1 MENNIDRL
9 NKQERNIRTWKNKE
23 GNLCFCYNMRD
34 VMEKP
39 YIIIIVLLA
48 FIGVI
53 SFEYLYFN
61 SYHSLIILS
70 FSFFFILIYWT
81 FYPLKYNEKVEE
93 YMMNKNVS
101 LRLHND
107 IKELGK
113 DIYEK
118 KRKFYKETKGTY
130 GVVIGTYML
139 VLLSNNE
146 ILEYELKYHTS
157 KDNQKST
164 YCEFIKTPQKCSN
177 PNRRKVIETKSY
189 VNWLSDIKLSNRT
202 IIFLIIFGI
211 LLFGFSIISFIG
223 YLYMKFGVMK
233 SLCFFTVY
241 IIIYL
246 ILQGIIN
253 YKKNKI
259 LTIAKD
265 ILSLPVS
272 LIIFID
278 PIIVI
283 LLSYLT
289 LIAYSTI
296 PPTIIVLSSIFL
308 FSVNLS
314 METSVFIVLTLGSII
329 GTYGERYIQWMF
341 KKGPFRNWE
350 NHKYEEFQE
359 ELALYVVQKSN
370 IIFFIYF
377 SYLLYLFISNFILI
391 QYNKPLITVAIDNAV
406 LKSFLV
412 FLAFSN
418 MINKSKEVDMEA
430 KSLLGKIFRLIKSH
444 YNN

>member
-1 MENNIDRL
+1 
-9 NKQERNIRTWKNKE
+9 
-23 GNLCFCYNMRD
+23 
-34 VMEKP
+34 MEKP

-61 SYHSLIILS
+61 SYYSLIILS
-70 FSFFFILIYWT
+70 FSFFFILIYWA

-107 IKELGK
+107 IKKLGE

-118 KRKFYKETKGTY
+118 KRKFYMETKGTY
-130 GVVIGTYML
+130 GVVTGTYML
-139 VLLSNNE
+139 VLLSNND

-164 YCEFIKTPQKCSN
+164 YCEFIKTPQKCLS
-177 PNRRKVIETKSY
+177 PNRRKVIETKSF
-189 VNWLSDIKLSNRT
+189 VNRLSDIKLSSRT
-202 IIFLIIFGI
+202 IIFIIIFGFF
-211 LLFGFSIISFIG
+211 LFGFSIISFIG
-223 YLYMKFGVMK
+223 YLYVKFGIIK

-241 IIIYL
+241 IITYL
-246 ILQGIIN
+246 ILQEIIN
-253 YKKNKI
+253 YRKNKI
-259 LTIAKD
+259 LIFIKD
-265 ILSLPVS
+265 VLSIPFLLAFFINPIV
-272 LIIFID
+272 IIF
-278 PIIVI
+278 
-283 LLSYLT
+283 LSYLL
-289 LIAYSTI
+289 LIVYSII
-296 PPTIIVLSSIFL
+296 PPIIVLSSIFL

-314 METSVFIVLTLGSII
+314 IETSIFIVFTLSSII
-329 GTYGERYIQWMF
+329 GTYGGKYIQWII
-341 KKGPFRNWE
+341 KRSPLRNWE

-377 SYLLYLFISNFILI
+377 VYLLYLFISNFVLI
-391 QYNKPLITVAIDNAV
+391 QYNKPLITIAIDNAV

-418 MINKSKEVDMEA
+418 MVNKSKEVDMKA
-430 KSLLGKIFRLIKSH
+430 DSLLGKILRLMKSH
-444 YNN
+444 HNN

>member
-1 MENNIDRL
+1 
-9 NKQERNIRTWKNKE
+9 
-23 GNLCFCYNMRD
+23 
-34 VMEKP
+34 MEKP
-39 YIIIIVLLA
+39 YIIIIVLFA

-53 SFEYLYFN
+53 LFEYLYFN

-70 FSFFFILIYWT
+70 FSFLFILTYWA

-107 IKELGK
+107 MKELGK

-130 GVVIGTYML
+130 GIVTGNYML
-139 VLLSNNE
+139 VLLSNND

-164 YCEFIKTPQKCSN
+164 YCEFIKTPQKCLS
-177 PNRRKVIETKSY
+177 PNRRKVIETKSF
-189 VNWLSDIKLSNRT
+189 VNRLSDIKLSSRT
-202 IIFLIIFGI
+202 IIFIIIFGFF
-211 LLFGFSIISFIG
+211 LFGFSIISFIG
-223 YLYMKFGVMK
+223 YLYVKFGIIK

-241 IIIYL
+241 IITYL
-246 ILQGIIN
+246 ILQEIIN
-253 YKKNKI
+253 YRKNKI
-259 LTIAKD
+259 LIFIKD
-265 ILSLPVS
+265 VLSIPFLLAFFINPIV
-272 LIIFID
+272 IIF
-278 PIIVI
+278 
-283 LLSYLT
+283 LSYLL
-289 LIAYSTI
+289 LIVYSII
-296 PPTIIVLSSIFL
+296 PPIIIVLSSIFL

-314 METSVFIVLTLGSII
+314 IETSIFIVFTLSSII
-329 GTYGERYIQWMF
+329 GTYGGKYIQWII
-341 KKGPFRNWE
+341 KRSPLRNWE

-377 SYLLYLFISNFILI
+377 VYLLYLFISNFVLI
-391 QYNKPLITVAIDNAV
+391 QYNKPLITIAIDNAV

-418 MINKSKEVDMEA
+418 MVNKSKEVDMKA
-430 KSLLGKIFRLIKSH
+430 DSLLGKILRLMKSH
-444 YNN
+444 HNN

>member
-1 MENNIDRL
+1 M
-9 NKQERNIRTWKNKE
+9 NKKYRNIRAWKNKE

-70 FSFFFILIYWT
+70 FSFFFILIYWA

-130 GVVIGTYML
+130 GVVTGTYML
-139 VLLSNNE
+139 VLLSNND

-223 YLYMKFGVMK
+223 YLYMKFGIMK
-233 SLCFFTVY
+233 SLCLFIIY
-241 IIIYL
+241 IITYL
-246 ILQGIIN
+246 ILQRIIN
-253 YKKNKI
+253 YRKNKI
-259 LTIAKD
+259 LIFIKD
-265 ILSLPVS
+265 VLSIPFLLAFFINPIV
-272 LIIFID
+272 IIF
-278 PIIVI
+278 
-283 LLSYLT
+283 LSYLL
-289 LIAYSTI
+289 LIVYSII
-296 PPTIIVLSSIFL
+296 PPIIIVLSSIFL

-314 METSVFIVLTLGSII
+314 IETSIFIVLALSSII
-329 GTYGERYIQWMF
+329 GAYAGKYIQWMI
-341 KKGPFRNWE
+341 KKSSLRNWG

-359 ELALYVVQKSN
+359 ELALYVTHKSN

-377 SYLLYLFISNFILI
+377 VYLLYLFVSNFILI
-391 QYNKPLITVAIDNAV
+391 QYNRPLISVDIDNAV

-418 MINKSKEVDMEA
+418 MINKSKEVDMKAEA
-430 KSLLGKIFRLIKSH
+430 LLGRMLRLMKFHNSD
-444 YNN
+444 

>member
-1 MENNIDRL
+1 M
-9 NKQERNIRTWKNKE
+9 NKQYRNIRTWKNKE

-48 FIGVI
+48 FIGII

-130 GVVIGTYML
+130 GVVTGTYML

-202 IIFLIIFGI
+202 
-211 LLFGFSIISFIG
+211 
-223 YLYMKFGVMK
+223 
-233 SLCFFTVY
+233 
-241 IIIYL
+241 
-246 ILQGIIN
+246 
-253 YKKNKI
+253 
-259 LTIAKD
+259 
-265 ILSLPVS
+265 
-272 LIIFID
+272 
-278 PIIVI
+278 IIVI

-430 KSLLGKIFRLIKSH
+430 KSLLGKIIRLIKSH